1 MKQPQLQK
9 LKEKI
14 YKDYLARYTKALDKT
29 TQQRFTAYIYIIL
42 SLLTVSFFGVFA
54 IKPTLDTI
62 SNLNKQ
68 YADNVLVYEALRTK
82 LSSLQ
87 SLDNQHA
94 IIQKDLERVYLAIPK
109 KNNIPYMTRQLEEL
123 AKEKNVLITKLNF
136 GTIELYPAKK
146 PSPNLYSFAFTISVE
161 GTEENVNAFITSIIS
176 FDRIVAIERII
187 TGKLEVTKF
196 GTTISGK
203 SYFSTQ

>member
-1 MKQPQLQK
+1 MKQPQIQK

-14 YKDYLARYTKALDKT
+14 YKDYLARYTKTLDKS
-29 TQQRFTAYIYIIL
+29 TQQRLTAYIYITL
-42 SLLTVSFFGVFA
+42 SLFTISFFGVFA

-62 SNLNKQ
+62 SNLHKQ
-68 YADNVLVYEALRTK
+68 YADNMLVYEALKTK
-82 LSSLQ
+82 LASLQ
-87 SLDNQHA
+87 SLDNQY
-94 IIQKDLERVYLAIPK
+94 IVIQKDLDRVFLAIPQ

-161 GTEENVNAFITSIIS
+161 GVEDNVNSFITSIIS

-187 TGKLEVTKF
+187 TGKVEATKF

>member
-1 MKQPQLQK
+1 MKQQQFQK

-14 YKDYLARYTKALDKT
+14 YKDYIAHYAKTLDKT

-42 SLLTVSFFGVFA
+42 SLFTVSFFGIFA

-68 YADNVLVYEALRTK
+68 YADNMLVYEALKTK
-82 LSSLQ
+82 LASLQ

-94 IIQKDLERVYLAIPK
+94 VIQKDLDRVYLAIPK

-123 AKEKNVLITKLNF
+123 AKTNNVLLTKLNF

-161 GTEENVNAFITSIIS
+161 GVEDNVNSFITSIIS

-187 TGKLEVTKF
+187 TGKLETTKF
-196 GTTISGK
+196 GATISGK
-203 SYFSTQ
+203 SYFSAQ

>member
-14 YKDYLARYTKALDKT
+14 YKDYLDHYTKTLDKT
-29 TQQRFTAYIYIIL
+29 TRQRFTAYTYIIL
-42 SLLTVSFFGVFA
+42 SLFTASFFGVFA

-68 YADNVLVYEALRTK
+68 YADNMLVYEALKTK
-82 LSSLQ
+82 LASLQ
-87 SLDNQHA
+87 SLDNQYLV
-94 IIQKDLERVYLAIPK
+94 IQKDLERVYLAIPQ

-123 AKEKNVLITKLNF
+123 AKGKNVLITKLDF

-146 PSPNLYSFAFTISVE
+146 PSPNLYSFSFTISVE
-161 GTEENVNAFITSIIS
+161 GAEDNINSFITSIIS
-176 FDRIVAIERII
+176 FDRIVSIERII
-187 TGKLEVTKF
+187 TGKVEATKF

-203 SYFSTQ
+203 SYFSTK

>member
-1 MKQPQLQK
+1 MKQLQLQK
-9 LKEKI
+9 IKDKI
-14 YKDYLARYTKALDKT
+14 YKDYLARYTKTLDKT
-29 TQQRFTAYIYIIL
+29 TQQRFTVYLYVIL

-54 IKPTLDTI
+54 IKPTLDTV

-68 YADNVLVYEALRTK
+68 YADNLLVYEALKNK
-82 LSSLQ
+82 LSALQ
-87 SLDNQHA
+87 SLDNQYVV
-94 IIQKDLERVYLAIPK
+94 IQKDLDHVYLAIPK
-109 KNNIPYMTRQLEEL
+109 KNDIPYMTRQLEEL

-146 PSPNLYSFAFTISVE
+146 PTPNLYSFAFTISVE
-161 GTEENVNAFITSIIS
+161 GVEENVNGFITSIIS

-187 TGKLEVTKF
+187 TGKVEVTKF
-196 GTTISGK
+196 GATISGK

>member
-1 MKQPQLQK
+1 MKQPQFQK

-14 YKDYLARYTKALDKT
+14 YKDYLARYTKTLDKT
-29 TQQRFTAYIYIIL
+29 TQQRLTAYIYIIL
-42 SLLTVSFFGVFA
+42 SLFTASFFGVFA

-68 YADNVLVYEALRTK
+68 YADNILVYEALKTK
-82 LSSLQ
+82 LAALQ
-87 SLDNQHA
+87 SLDNQYVV
-94 IIQKDLERVYLAIPK
+94 IQKDLDHVYLAIPQ
-109 KNNIPYMTRQLEEL
+109 KNNIPYMTRQLEDL
-123 AKEKNVLITKLNF
+123 AREKNVLITKLNF

-146 PSPNLYSFAFTISVE
+146 PTPNLYSFAFTISVE
-161 GTEENVNAFITSIIS
+161 GSEENINTFITSIIS

-187 TGKLEVTKF
+187 TGKVEATKF